1 MLQNKPSVTGPVA
14 KFGFDTAE
22 NELSEVEIST
32 IFWRSFWWSRDEK
45 KVSPKIGDFWR
56 RTLSPLSW
64 RGSVIFLRRMT
75 FSQSSTE
82 KAGGPRLGRS
92 SRRSWSHTSRR
103 LREFGWVRCPLALNL
118 VFSSSSWQAY
128 SKPNHRSGIVFMHRA
143 AWSFRRLPRAK
154 GLLAENMAI
163 RWITPTVFEA
173 HFWNAI
179 LPFHWVHCT
188 WNMCE
193 LTGLNWILV
202 GYTYTLCILVHSN

>member
-14 KFGFDTAE
+14 KFGFDAAE

-82 KAGGPRLGRS
+82 KARGLRLGRS
-92 SRRSWSHTSRR
+92 SRRSWSHTSRC

-143 AWSFRRLPRAK
+143 AWSFRRLPRATTSHWK
-154 GLLAENMAI
+154 HGDPLDHTYSVWSSFLERNLAVSLSSLSMEYV
-163 RWITPTVFEA
+163 WT
-173 HFWNAI
+173 
-179 LPFHWVHCT
+179 HWFKVNTSGIHIHT
-188 WNMCE
+188 M
-193 LTGLNWILV
+193 
-202 GYTYTLCILVHSN
+202 YTSA